1 MCTILEELSNNYKF
15 VNENTNVC
23 LKKEIPL
30 LSSDDYK
37 ELKRYSMTFFQGC
50 QRMKPLS

>member
-15 VNENTNVC
+15 VNENANIS
-23 LKKEIPL
+23 LKQEIPL

-37 ELKRYSMTFFQGC
+37 KIKKGIQ
-50 QRMKPLS
+50 